1 MTSIPFYLES
11 DVEALLL
18 NIPYA
23 RFMESSGALRYWSAL
38 CSDAKELAPILRH
51 YPHVRYAPLEPLY
64 LCARAAASL
73 DEHLVADLST
83 HWTWRGVVYAA
94 FLCSL
99 KPKKEYR
106 KYLWDA
112 RERAPHNRW
121 LVDLAICEIDKSPID
136 SYVKHQE
143 CLRELRAV
151 VEHIPAQR
159 VLLRPGPQQEEL
171 FLLRS
176 SAKSIAKAYRLGGV
190 SAARAAI
197 DASPWKPF
205 LRRPGLR

>member
-1 MTSIPFYLES
+1 MCG
-11 DVEALLL
+11 
-18 NIPYA
+18 
-23 RFMESSGALRYWSAL
+23 R
-38 CSDAKELAPILRH
+38 K
-51 YPHVRYAPLEPLY
+51 
-64 LCARAAASL
+64 AA
-73 DEHLVADLST
+73 
-83 HWTWRGVVYAA
+83 VVYAA

-106 KYLWDA
+106 KYLWEA

-121 LVDLAICEIDKSPID
+121 LVDVAICEIDKSPID

-176 SAKSIAKAYRLGGV
+176 SAESIAKAYRLGGV

-205 LRRPGLR
+205 LRRSGLR